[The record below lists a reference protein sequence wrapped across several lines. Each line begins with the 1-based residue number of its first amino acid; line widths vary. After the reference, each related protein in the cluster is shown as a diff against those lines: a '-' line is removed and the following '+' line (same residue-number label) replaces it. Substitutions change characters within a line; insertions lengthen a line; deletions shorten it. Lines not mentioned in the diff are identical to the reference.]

1 MNIAQ
6 LLISGSIQSQSST
19 QAQGTDLKEATLDF
33 EGLLAGMIS
42 ENMNATSSIP
52 AEAEAGVLGNTPT
65 CLLSDQKM
73 SEEQLLAMLQEVGD
87 ALTALCDK
95 LEEIMTSLLGGQKI
109 EPQIEG
115 LKGAITDS
123 ISKLSESPEK
133 MQGNHLVLKALLN
146 LKDVVNGEGAQSV
159 LEESVET
166 LPEPLRLKLKLNL
179 HLKDAAKT
187 GSAQGSEA
195 DTLRFKLIAH
205 VINADQAQVDKAG
218 VSNSHANM
226 VTTLRGLGNINAKMM
241 HAAPAAIKNDAARPL
256 VESQMPIVS
265 SALDGMVNDNEGLV
279 ADGLK
284 SMIANKPTV
293 SSNASENAQ
302 NPVRAQQSG
311 VNDAIT
317 AVIDNDTLVPPE
329 TISVKEGRRVE
340 DTSTTKAQIEDTALV
355 EVAGSEVEEGRSETG
370 ASHDS
375 PSETNLQVNG
385 SVAERNSSVSKGSFA
400 QHMANNAESAKAG
413 AADPHGV
420 MRQVSDSFVEKFDF
434 LLSAGRGEAKI
445 QLHPKHLGELRIH
458 LLVENGS
465 MKAVLDASS
474 HQVKELLEANLQSLK
489 QSLESQGIQ
498 VSRFDVSVGQQQGRG
513 GQGSY
518 RNRADTPAENGFAN
532 VEGEVPN
539 IKAGS
544 NIEGNMI
551 LNLLA

>member
-42 ENMNATSSIP
+42 ENMNATCPIP
-52 AEAEAGVLGNTPT
+52 ANAEAGVLGSTPA
-65 CLLSDQKM
+65 CLLSDQKI
-73 SEEQLLAMLQEVGD
+73 SEEQLLALLQQVGD
-87 ALTALCDK
+87 ALTTLGDK
-95 LEEIMTSLLGGQKI
+95 LEEIMTSLLGGYKI

-115 LKGAITDS
+115 LTDAITDS
-123 ISKLSESPEK
+123 ISELSESPEK
-133 MQGNHLVLKALLN
+133 MKGNQLILKALLG
-146 LKDVVNGEGAQSV
+146 LKDVLNSEGAQSA

-166 LPEPLRLKLKLNL
+166 LPESLRLKLNL
-179 HLKDAAKT
+179 HLKDGAKT

-205 VINADQAQVDKAG
+205 VISADHAPADKAG
-218 VSNSHANM
+218 ASSSHANM
-226 VTTLRGLGNINAKMM
+226 VTVMRGLGNINAKMM
-241 HAAPAAIKNDAARPL
+241 HAAPAAFKNDAARPL
-256 VESQMPIVS
+256 AESQIPIAGP
-265 SALDGMVNDNEGLV
+265 ALGGMVNDNEGLA

-284 SMIANKPTV
+284 SMIANKPTI

-311 VNDAIT
+311 VNDAVT
-317 AVIDNDTLVPPE
+317 AVIDNDTLVQPE
-329 TISVKEGRRVE
+329 AIFTKEGRRVE

-355 EVAGSEVEEGRSETG
+355 EVAGSEVDEGRSETG

-375 PSETNLQVNG
+375 PSETNLQVNS
-385 SVAERNSSVSKGSFA
+385 SVAERNAGVSRGSFT
-400 QHMANNAESAKAG
+400 QHMANTAESAKAG

-420 MRQVSDSFVEKFDF
+420 VRQVSDNFVEKFDM
-434 LLSAGRGEAKI
+434 LLAAGKGEARI
-445 QLHPKHLGELRIH
+445 QLHPKHLGELKIH

-498 VSRFDVSVGQQQGRG
+498 VSRFDVSVGQQQSRG
-513 GQGSY
+513 GQGLQK
-518 RNRADTPAENGFAN
+518 NHAGTPAENGFAN

-539 IKAGS
+539 IKAS
-544 NIEGNMI
+544 INIEGNMT